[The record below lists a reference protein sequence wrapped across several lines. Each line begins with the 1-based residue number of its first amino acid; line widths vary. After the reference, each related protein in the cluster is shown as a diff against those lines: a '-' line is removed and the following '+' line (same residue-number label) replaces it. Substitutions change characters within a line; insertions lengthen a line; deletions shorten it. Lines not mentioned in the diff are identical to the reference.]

1 MCDIV
6 RSVRSACCCVLRAML
21 PDYTLSQYRPS
32 LLAYCLLQ
40 TVIELCHDDH
50 CVTAG
55 EETTSTAPTVGL
67 EAVDISDCTIAVRN
81 FLHAT
86 GSRIVRPVFY

>member
-1 MCDIV
+1 MFDVV
-6 RSVRSACCCVLRAML
+6 RSLRSACCCVLRAML

-32 LLAYCLLQ
+32 LLAYCLLE
-40 TVIELCHDDH
+40 TVIQLCHDDH

-55 EETTSTAPTVGL
+55 EETTSTAATVGL
-67 EAVDISDCTIAVRN
+67 EAVDINDCTIAVRN